1 MHKIPNTSSSA
12 SHFSNA
18 IGLPA
23 LHILYVIYVPAVH
36 RPCCPVVLPHGGSAR
51 TAQNHRWSAE
61 ALSRQPCCHHESA
74 RAIFRQTL
82 AKGPGTSS
90 ISPASTGAFNRQ
102 GKINNTTATILS
114 KPARIYAGYCSSIC
128 NALQLYQKVMS
139 CSDARCQDKM
149 WMGTPMP
156 RNGYVS
162 RHF

>member
-1 MHKIPNTSSSA
+1 MHKMPNASPSA
-12 SHFSNA
+12 PHFSNA
-18 IGLPA
+18 IGLLA

-51 TAQNHRWSAE
+51 NAHDHRWSAE
-61 ALSRQPCCHHESA
+61 ALGRQPCCHHESA

-102 GKINNTTATILS
+102 DKTNNTTATILS

-128 NALQLYQKVMS
+128 NALQLSQKVMS
-139 CSDARCQDKM
+139 RSDARCQETNVD
-149 WMGTPMP
+149 G
-156 RNGYVS
+156 NANA
-162 RHF
+162 

>member
-1 MHKIPNTSSSA
+1 MHKIPSTASSA

-23 LHILYVIYVPAVH
+23 LHILYVIYVSAGH
-36 RPCCPVVLPHGGSAR
+36 CLCCPVILPHGGSAR

-61 ALSRQPCCHHESA
+61 ALGRQPCCHHESA
-74 RAIFRQTL
+74 RAIFRRTL

-114 KPARIYAGYCSSIC
+114 KPARIYACYCSSIC
-128 NALQLYQKVMS
+128 NALQLSQKVMS
-139 CSDARCQDKM
+139 CSDARCQDKCGWERQCLEM
-149 WMGTPMP
+149 DT
-156 RNGYVS
+156 
-162 RHF
+162 